1 MPCLAAAIAAIRARG
16 GSASGANRGVQPAA
30 QFQTTIG
37 EMAADGGDMAPDQL
51 SELAGGHGTSNLEQD
66 NHLIDNGIAEQ
77 PT

>member
-1 MPCLAAAIAAIRARG
+1 MLEPITDLFPG
-16 GSASGANRGVQPAA
+16 GIVAHDVGAPE
-30 QFQTTIG
+30 FG

-51 SELAGGHGTSNLEQD
+51 SELAGGHWTSNLEQD